1 MTPPPQEL
9 DALIRAARDVAGPPP
24 DVAARLVE
32 RLDGAVAASTAAGA
46 AGGAVLSKTV
56 LVLGGSALFVAGLLV
71 GGGAVWTMRG
81 AEVVAPIVAV
91 VQTAPPPAPVP
102 VPERTPEPQPEPA
115 PEAAVPAR
123 PEPARPVE
131 RRPPPPQVAEAVS
144 TLEAERQ
151 LLDVARAAVMRGAWP
166 EALEAA
172 EAHRTRFPMGA
183 LAEEREVLA
192 IQALATT
199 DPKAA
204 AARAEA
210 FRKKWPS
217 SILEAVIEKVVPR
230 DGSSASPQ

>member
-1 MTPPPQEL
+1 MTPPPHEL
-9 DALIRAARDVAGPPP
+9 DGLIRAARDVAGPPP

-32 RLDGAVAASTAAGA
+32 RLDGAVAASTAAGG
-46 AGGAVLSKTV
+46 AGGAALSKTL

-71 GGGAVWTMRG
+71 GAGAVWTMRG
-81 AEVVAPIVAV
+81 AQVIAPIVAV
-91 VQTAPPPAPVP
+91 VQTAAPMPPAPP
-102 VPERTPEPQPEPA
+102 ALEPMPEPQPEQQ
-115 PEAAVPAR
+115 AAVPVR
-123 PEPARPVE
+123 PEAARPVE
-131 RRPPPPQVAEAVS
+131 RKPSQPPVAEASS

-166 EALEAA
+166 EALEAT
-172 EAHRTRFPMGA
+172 EAHRAQFPTGA

>member
-1 MTPPPQEL
+1 MTPPPHEL
-9 DALIRAARDVAGPPP
+9 EALIRAARDVAGPPP

-32 RLDGAVAASTAAGA
+32 RLDGVVAASTAAGA
-46 AGGAVLSKTV
+46 AGGAVVSKTM

-81 AEVVAPIVAV
+81 AEVVAPIVEV

-102 VPERTPEPQPEPA
+102 ERTPEPPPEPE
-115 PEAAVPAR
+115 PEPAVPAR
-123 PEPARPVE
+123 PEAARPVE
-131 RRPPPPQVAEAVS
+131 RKPPRPQVAEATS

-151 LLDVARAAVMRGAWP
+151 LLDVARAAVMRGVWP
-166 EALEAA
+166 LALEAT
-172 EAHRTRFPMGA
+172 EAHRARFPTGA

-204 AARAEA
+204 AARAAA
-210 FRKKWPS
+210 FRTKWPS
-217 SILEAVIEKVVPR
+217 SILEAVIEKVVPH